1 MDNEFRL
8 TSREY
13 AAILGIQPEALRS
26 RRRRGLENGNFKEID
41 KKFWWKTPLRD
52 RPFIVDDR
60 DDSRS
65 IRVPRSLSP
74 AARKRRRGTLIKG
87 LKTNYGNARNGWQ
100 LEEHNLVKHLAKIRY
115 EKGDKIVDEITPEV
129 IKIAKKNLDE
139 KNKIAAEKLLNRN
152 ESPGPGI
159 PVGVDRTPPK
169 YGSMLNAKGIK
180 KQEDDYHRLKA
191 YQWNYR
197 TGVKFYDD
205 TNTPDFGSR
214 SSSTF
219 FGNFGQSLRE
229 EKGSVEIDTRN
240 FTPDDQEPEF
250 RNKVEENIWRL
261 KNKK

>member
-41 KKFWWKTPLRD
+41 KKFWWKTPLGD

-87 LKTNYGNARNGWQ
+87 LKTNYHNARNGWQ

-139 KNKIAAEKLLNRN
+139 KIQKEAEKTLTKNPYGLD
-152 ESPGPGI
+152 PGPGI
-159 PVGVDRTPPK
+159 PYGIDRTDPK
-169 YGSMLNAKGIK
+169 YGSMLNAKGLQKID
-180 KQEDDYHRLKA
+180 DDYHRRKSYLD
-191 YQWNYR
+191 NYR
-197 TGVKFYDD
+197 SDY
-205 TNTPDFGSR
+205 GSR
-214 SSSTF
+214 SNSLF
-219 FGNFGQSLRE
+219 FGNFGQSDRE
-229 EKGSVEIDTRN
+229 EKGSVEIDPNN
-240 FTPDDQEPEF
+240 FTPDDRTPEF
-250 RNKVEENIWRL
+250 KNKIEEEIWRL
-261 KNKK
+261 KNRK